1 MPRKAFL
8 PGCTADVLAPIG
20 LGRMGKRIV
29 LFAALFVLWLLLSG
43 HYEPLLLVFGAVS
56 SAVVVAIVHR
66 LELDDDEGIPL
77 HILPLIW
84 RFWPWLTAEVV
95 KANLEVMRQIVSPR
109 LAITPQI
116 FHFAPSQKTTAG
128 LVTHANSITL
138 TAGTVTLEIEE
149 DGRFLVHALTREL
162 GEGTAAKV
170 GAERVEG
177 EIGRRITALRG

>member
-1 MPRKAFL
+1 MIRP
-8 PGCTADVLAPIG
+8 V
-20 LGRMGKRIV
+20 V
-29 LFAALFVLWLLLSG
+29 LFAALLALWLVLSG
-43 HYEPLLLVFGAVS
+43 HFEPLLLVFGAAS
-56 SAVVVAIVHR
+56 CGVVVAIVHR
-66 LELDDDEGIPL
+66 LHVDDEEGIPL
-77 HILPLIW
+77 HVLPFVW
-84 RFWPWLTAEVV
+84 RLWPWLTIEVV

-109 LAITPQI
+109 LDISPQL

-170 GAERVEG
+170 EG
-177 EIGRRITALRG
+177 ERIEGAIGQRITALGG

>member
-1 MPRKAFL
+1 LLF
-8 PGCTADVLAPIG
+8 APAAGIFRRDFTG
-20 LGRMGKRIV
+20 GIWGRMIRHIV

-43 HYEPLLLVFGAVS
+43 HYSPLLLAFGVVS

-66 LELDDDEGIPL
+66 LHVDDEEGIPL
-77 HILPLIW
+77 HVLPFIW
-84 RFWPWLTAEVV
+84 RLWPWLTGEVV

-109 LAITPQI
+109 LDISPQL

-162 GEGTAAKV
+162 AEGTAA
-170 GAERVEG
+170 RVEG
-177 EIGRRITALRG
+177 ERIEGEIGQRITALGG